1 MLAKCY
7 FYTSFFQIYL
17 TLLFIYS
24 AAKTLDTDR
33 LVKSFLLSLTNSLDT
48 GSLFLD
54 STKNLYSMI
63 NNAVS

>member
-7 FYTSFFQIYL
+7 FYASLFQIYL

-48 GSLFLD
+48 GFLD